1 MTQGPVVAKEP
12 PQKILHMPAPDPKSL
27 CGKALLHLQVVG
39 EFFLFGMIDRRRR
52 RNRAQTL
59 QEIQPT
65 DRAGKNTFTALLAIY
80 VVSVPE
86 ARPEPLVNC
95 CLNGF
100 NTDGP

>member
-12 PQKILHMPAPDPKSL
+12 LQKVLHMPAPDPKSL
-27 CGKALLHLQVVG
+27 CGEALLYSEIVG

-52 RNRAQTL
+52 RSRAQTL
-59 QEIQPT
+59 QETQPT
-65 DRAGKNTFTALLAIY
+65 DRAGKYTFTSLLAIY

-100 NTDGP
+100 NADGL